1 MENMMDSNSTG
12 AQLVWVGM
20 IDRGVNGQS
29 IGRLVR
35 VGMNDGVDDGLIW
48 MMWLQ
53 VRLSIGT
60 GGYD

>member
-29 IGRLVR
+29 IGQLVR
-35 VGMNDGVDDGLIW
+35 VGMSDGVDDGLIW

-53 VRLSIGT
+53 ARLSIGT